1 MFVLT
6 DTGLQ
11 YLNMFIRNWYMAE
24 VQRAKKAQQVKD
36 MQNKTVIKRKV
47 STYNCKYRHS
57 SYLISI

>member
-47 STYNCKYRHS
+47 STYKCKFRHS
-57 SYLISI
+57 LGLLCF

>member
-24 VQRAKKAQQVKD
+24 VQRAKKAQMAKD

-47 STYNCKYRHS
+47 STYNCKQPHS
-57 SYLISI
+57 SLRFSI

>member
-24 VQRAKKAQQVKD
+24 VQRAKKAQLAKD

-47 STYNCKYRHS
+47 STYKCKQPHS
-57 SYLISI
+57 